1 MVQDVYTAAAAN
13 RDMAVIFPAGIALSR
28 ASDRLAWEPGQALG
42 VTEEGFIA
50 EISRPPNF
58 LSPADLAGNNQSST
72 SRGHQL
78 KHARPEIVGVPR
90 GNWTTDPEVLGFA
103 IFEGDSEDASR
114 GDRITYEVD
123 EEDEFPKPPK
133 APYEALHPRREFGS
147 ASRRRGGG
155 RGGRNSANNGWTL

>member
-1 MVQDVYTAAAAN
+1 
-13 RDMAVIFPAGIALSR
+13 MAVIFPAGIALSR

-78 KHARPEIVGVPR
+78 KHARPEIVGV
-90 GNWTTDPEVLGFA
+90 GW
-103 IFEGDSEDASR
+103 GDWDKHR
-114 GDRITYEVD
+114 DW
-123 EEDEFPKPPK
+123 
-133 APYEALHPRREFGS
+133 ALH
-147 ASRRRGGG
+147 G
-155 RGGRNSANNGWTL
+155 RHIDKT

>member
-78 KHARPEIVGVPR
+78 KHARPEIVGV
-90 GNWTTDPEVLGFA
+90 GW
-103 IFEGDSEDASR
+103 GDWDKHR
-114 GDRITYEVD
+114 DW
-123 EEDEFPKPPK
+123 
-133 APYEALHPRREFGS
+133 ALH
-147 ASRRRGGG
+147 G
-155 RGGRNSANNGWTL
+155 RHIDKT